1 MDRPGTE
8 GERLPDAE
16 ATFLREAGGID
27 PTDPALTEAFDRIV
41 LETAAREAAGN
52 LTPAQMA
59 ERLGIET
66 GQVRPWSTANA
77 LSAHRLGPRLMFPAW
92 QLTEGPDGRIVPL
105 SHLRDIAWA
114 IGGDLREVS
123 WIMTAP
129 QPELTIDGVHLT
141 PAQWLAAGRDAQPVL
156 DILREDIQW

>member
-1 MDRPGTE
+1 MDGPE
-8 GERLPDAE
+8 AEEERLPETE

-27 PTDPALTEAFDRIV
+27 DTDPALTQAFDRIV

-52 LTPAQMA
+52 LTPAQMS

-66 GQVRPWSTANA
+66 GHVRPWSTANA
-77 LSAHRLGPRLMFPAW
+77 LNAHRLGPKLMFPAW
-92 QLTEGPDGRIVPL
+92 QLTDGPDGRAVPL
-105 SHLRDIAWA
+105 PHLRDIAWA

-123 WIMTAP
+123 WIMTTP
-129 QPELTIDGVHLT
+129 QPELAVDGEHLT
-141 PAQWLAAGRDAQPVL
+141 PVHWLAAGRDAQPVL